1 MRHVIHFIIPVSVRM
16 VVLLALVCRLAVAAD
31 DRQQRRGPAGKP
43 NKEATRAPA
52 GEPAEPSH
60 AAPAAPRNV
69 EEALKEDS
77 EIVADH
83 QPLFKVL
90 DAVGRKHSLAIQVDG
105 EFEGPMKSF
114 GQPIVTCDLTGMSLG
129 EALTQMLSEIGM
141 DYLVRDNMIVITS
154 QAKARALNRWASGS
168 TRTANEVKIL
178 SAMEE
183 PTEFDF
189 FDQPLAD
196 VIELIEERHQIDIQV
211 DHRALTDAGVDA
223 DVAITRHIKGT
234 TLESALDL
242 VLSDL
247 DLTWA
252 IHDEV
257 LLLTSRAQARRMI
270 ETRVYPVYDL
280 VMPLP
285 GELAASPTPDYD
297 DLIDVV
303 SEAAG
308 EAEDAGAP
316 LIRVYRPAGALV
328 ITRPIMVHR
337 RIEKLLQALRQAR
350 TGQTGDR

>member
-1 MRHVIHFIIPVSVRM
+1 MCQAVDFIPASVRA

-31 DRQQRRGPAGKP
+31 DRQQRRDPAGKP
-43 NKEATRAPA
+43 GKEATRAPA
-52 GEPAEPSH
+52 GERAEPAH

-105 EFEGPMKSF
+105 EFEAPMKSF
-114 GQPIVTCDLTGMSLG
+114 GQPLVTCDLTGMSLG

-211 DHRALTDAGVDA
+211 DHRALADAGVDA
-223 DVAITRHIKGT
+223 DVSITRHIKGT

-242 VLSDL
+242 VLSEL

-280 VMPLP
+280 MMPLP

-308 EAEDAGAP
+308 DADDADAT

-328 ITRPIMVHR
+328 ITRPITVHR

-350 TGQTGDR
+350 TGQTGAH